1 MSDIELFLEALASGS
16 DVAVEEII
24 ENFHKLSTPQAA
36 SVLNA
41 LLPLLKSPDPNI
53 RWWAVRGLAALD
65 DSRVVELLLSA
76 LDDPEPMV
84 RQCAALGLR
93 LHPQTNAVSALINS
107 LQDED
112 YLTVNLAAD
121 ALVVIGEASVLP
133 LIDVLQQG
141 RRTARPAAARALAQI
156 GDHRAIPVL
165 FSVLED
171 DSALVEHWAAEGLE
185 RMGVGMTFF
194 RP

>member
-1 MSDIELFLEALASGS
+1 MSDIDPFLEALSSGS
-16 DVAVEEII
+16 DAAVEEAI
-24 ENFHKLSTPQAA
+24 ENFHKLSTPQAS
-36 SVLNA
+36 SVMNA
-41 LLPLLKSPDPNI
+41 LLPLMKSPDPNT
-53 RWWAVRGLAALD
+53 RWWAIRGLAALD
-65 DSRVVELLLSA
+65 DSRVVEHLLFA

-84 RQCAALGLR
+84 RQCGALGLR
-93 LHPQTNAVSALINS
+93 LHPRPNAVPALIKR
-107 LQDED
+107 LEDEEH
-112 YLTVNLAAD
+112 LVVNLAVD

-141 RRTARPAAARALAQI
+141 GQTARPAAARALAQI
-156 GDHRAIPVL
+156 SDPRAISAL

-194 RP
+194 KP